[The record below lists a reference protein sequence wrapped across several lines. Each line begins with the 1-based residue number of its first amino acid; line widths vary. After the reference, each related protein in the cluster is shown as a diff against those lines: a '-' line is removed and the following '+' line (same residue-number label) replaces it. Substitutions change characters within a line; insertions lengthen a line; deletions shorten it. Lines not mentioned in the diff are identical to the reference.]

1 MPMADTELDYLIYD
15 FLAYNVPEPAILE
28 QAAEECAEL
37 GQALLKLAR
46 ILRNENPTPV
56 TAETAVKNVIEELSD
71 VALCM
76 RVLRFAPDISQE
88 EYKCKRWINRVDSA
102 HKREEIDEQ

>member
-1 MPMADTELDYLIYD
+1 MPIADTELDYLIYY
-15 FLAYNVPEPAILE
+15 FLAYDIPEPAILE

-56 TAETAVKNVIEELSD
+56 TEHTAIKNIIEELSD

-76 RVLRFAPDISQE
+76 RVLQFAPDVSQE
-88 EYKCKRWINRVDSA
+88 EYKCKRWINRVASVRNR
-102 HKREEIDEQ
+102 KEIDE

>member
-1 MPMADTELDYLIYD
+1 MPIADTELDYLISD
-15 FLAYNVPEPAILE
+15 LLAYDVPEPAILE

-56 TAETAVKNVIEELSD
+56 TELNAIQNIIEELSD

-76 RVLRFAPDISQE
+76 RILRFAPNVSQE
-88 EYKCKRWINRVDSA
+88 EYKCKRWIDRVDSVR
-102 HKREEIDEQ
+102 KRKEIDE

>member
-1 MPMADTELDYLIYD
+1 MFVADTKLDYLISD
-15 FLAYNVPEPAILE
+15 FLAYDIPEPAILE

-46 ILRNENPTPV
+46 ILRDENPTPV
-56 TAETAVKNVIEELSD
+56 DEHTAIKNVKEELSD

-76 RVLRFAPDISQE
+76 RVLRFAPDVSQE
-88 EYKCKRWINRVDSA
+88 EYKCKRWIDRVDSA
-102 HKREEIDEQ
+102 NKRKEIDEQ